1 VFSVSTQQKYSTFIV
16 RYAQQHCILIL
27 SAMKKLCCMGL
38 LLVWAMVGYAQK
50 TQRPVREPSTT
61 RYLKDL
67 YQYVKDKARRNQ
79 YYMNEFS
86 VNTHS
91 LAWKDNKVKHKAYI
105 FYYSFS
111 GDNKPLLRLAVFIH
125 KQDKIDTRYE
135 FMYDNDGNVAFCLEK
150 QNNETF
156 PYRECQV
163 FYEKGLCIN
172 LILDKEVIDQKAT
185 EPYQEKIDRFKSI
198 GNSVYAQ
205 FFQDQE
211 SIK

>member
-1 VFSVSTQQKYSTFIV
+1 
-16 RYAQQHCILIL
+16 
-27 SAMKKLCCMGL
+27 MKKLLCVSL
-38 LLVWAMVGYAQK
+38 LLVWAMIGYAQETK
-50 TQRPVREPSTT
+50 RPVREPSTT

-111 GDNKPLLRLAVFIH
+111 GDNKPLLRLAVLVQ
-125 KQDKIDTRYE
+125 KQDKTETRYE
-135 FMYDNDGNVAFCLEK
+135 FMYDNEGNVAFCFEK
-150 QNNETF
+150 QNDDAF

-185 EPYQEKIDRFKSI
+185 EPYQDKINHFKTI
-198 GNSVYAQ
+198 GKEVYNK
-205 FFQDQE
+205 FFQDQDG
-211 SIK
+211 IK